1 MDLKSVTRKEVKK
14 KLQNLNIKKY
24 NTWSNCIAN
33 TLYETTWWRKATVI
47 ALTISRDREVS
58 TIPIIERAWS
68 SGKEVVIPKC
78 DPYNHTMKFY
88 RITSFSQLE
97 TVYFGLKEPIVEQT
111 TYYKPE
117 EIDLMI
123 VPGVVFSRSGYRI
136 GYGGGYYDRYLADF
150 QGMKI
155 SLAFTVQLQ
164 KEVPFEP
171 HDVPVEAIITNE
183 GITVCHG

>member
-1 MDLKSVTRKEVKK
+1 MDLKSINRKEVKE
-14 KLQNLNIKKY
+14 KLQNLSVEQFNK
-24 NTWSNCIAN
+24 WSDCIAD
-33 TLYETTWWRKATVI
+33 TLYKTTWWQKATVI
-47 ALTISRDREVS
+47 AITVSRDREVS

-68 SGKEVVIPKC
+68 SGKTVVVPKC
-78 DPYNHTMKFY
+78 DSNNHTMKFY

-111 TYYKPE
+111 MYYKPE

-123 VPGVVFSRSGYRI
+123 VPGVVFSRNGYRI
-136 GYGGGYYDRYLADF
+136 GYGGGYYDRYLARF
-150 QGMKI
+150 RGMKI

-164 KEVPFEP
+164 KEVPFER

-183 GITVCHG
+183 GITVCHD

>member
-1 MDLKSVTRKEVKK
+1 MDLKSVTRKEVKE
-14 KLQNLNIKKY
+14 KLQNLSVEQYK
-24 NTWSNCIAN
+24 TWSGCIAN
-33 TLYETTWWRKATVI
+33 TLYETTWWREAKVI
-47 ALTISRDREVS
+47 ALTVSRGREVS

-68 SGKEVVIPKC
+68 SGKAVVIPKC
-78 DPYNHTMKFY
+78 DPHDNTMKFY

-111 TYYKPE
+111 IYYKPE

-123 VPGVVFSRSGYRI
+123 VPGVVFSKSGYRI
-136 GYGGGYYDRYLADF
+136 GYGGGYYDRYLAHF
-150 QGMKI
+150 RGMKV
-155 SLAFTVQLQ
+155 SLAFTVQLR
-164 KEVPFEP
+164 KEVPFEL